1 MNIRN
6 ATSVAVQ
13 TALVSL
19 ASYLCGFY
27 FTSLFH
33 SASAAIGGLWAAI
46 SGIVVL
52 QATRRE
58 TLSTAS
64 LRILG
69 TLIGSIFSA
78 AYLSLLPFSPIGMAG
93 CIFATVLVCHA
104 ARVPDHARLGAIT
117 VAVIMVVA
125 SHDPTHNAILS
136 ATLRFSES
144 CIGTAMA
151 VLTVLMWPGSKG
163 AAQPG
168 VAGDER

>member
-1 MNIRN
+1 MTIRN

-27 FTSLFH
+27 FTALFH
-33 SASAAIGGLWAAI
+33 SASAPIGGLWAAI

-58 TLSTAS
+58 TWSTAS

-69 TLIGSIFSA
+69 TFIGSILSA

-104 ARVPDHARLGAIT
+104 VRVPDHARLGAST

-125 SHDPTHNAILS
+125 SSDPTLNAILS
-136 ATLRFSES
+136 ASLRFSES

-151 VLTVLMWPGSKG
+151 VLTVLMRPGSKG
-163 AAQPG
+163 AAQPDG
-168 VAGDER
+168 AGDER